1 MAEILNKTITRKM
14 ANVIFA
20 CAKAGKIK
28 LERWQ
33 MSSIYNLADKSSD
46 DYIIDWN
53 GNTSKEVDAVRE
65 ILNCVFSGD
74 FEKAQAKI
82 NKAFDL
88 ADYGKSFRNKADRR
102 LIG

>member
-1 MAEILNKTITRKM
+1 MAEVLNRTITRKQ

-33 MSSIYNLADKSSD
+33 MSSIYNLADKAD
-46 DYIIDWN
+46 DCIVDWN
-53 GNTSKEVDAVRE
+53 GSTRKDRETVRD
-65 ILNCVFSGD
+65 ILDNIFAGD
-74 FEKAQAKI
+74 FEKAQARIDKFY
-82 NKAFDL
+82 NL
-88 ADYGKSFRNKADRR
+88 ADYGKKFKDRADRR